1 MLHSRLP
8 ESGRYNNKINM
19 HTANIQVCCPDKPG
33 IVKTI
38 TEFLFQHGA
47 NITILEQHIE
57 DEFFF
62 MRVEWELEKFKLRQ
76 PEKFWQN
83 FEPIKKNYNII
94 GNLDYNQS
102 IKSVGLFCSR
112 ELHCLV
118 DILARYE
125 LGELKIKIPYIISNY
140 LDAQGIAGKFDIPF
154 FHIPTNPN
162 SHKSEQECLKI
173 IRQYPTDLIALA
185 RYMKILSADFIQEA
199 QQKIINVHHS
209 FLPSFIGAD
218 PYYPAFQRGVK
229 LIGAS
234 AHYVTADLDQGPI
247 IEQNV
252 QRIKHIHN
260 VQNLKLIGRECEKE
274 VFAFAIKKH
283 IQNKIITF
291 KNRTIVFE

>member
-162 SHKSEQECLKI
+162 SHIPQI
-173 IRQYPTDLIALA
+173 
-185 RYMKILSADFIQEA
+185 
-199 QQKIINVHHS
+199 
-209 FLPSFIGAD
+209 
-218 PYYPAFQRGVK
+218 
-229 LIGAS
+229 
-234 AHYVTADLDQGPI
+234 
-247 IEQNV
+247 
-252 QRIKHIHN
+252 
-260 VQNLKLIGRECEKE
+260 
-274 VFAFAIKKH
+274 
-283 IQNKIITF
+283 
-291 KNRTIVFE
+291 